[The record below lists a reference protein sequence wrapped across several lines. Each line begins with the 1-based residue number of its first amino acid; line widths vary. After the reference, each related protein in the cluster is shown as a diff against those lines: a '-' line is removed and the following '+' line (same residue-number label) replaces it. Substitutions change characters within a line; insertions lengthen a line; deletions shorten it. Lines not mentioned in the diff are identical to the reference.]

1 MLPFPS
7 MGSPRAFTTLP
18 RRSSPAGTSA
28 TFPVLFTIPPSFIP
42 LDSPKIT
49 APILSSSRFST
60 IPITPF
66 SNFSNSPDIA
76 LLNPYILAI
85 PSPISNIVP
94 VFAISSDLLYPSIS
108 SRIILLTS
116 SGLILKKKHLLF

>member
-1 MLPFPS
+1 MFPFPS

>member
-7 MGSPRAFTTLP
+7 IGSPKAFTTLP
-18 RRSSPAGTSA
+18 RRPSPEGTSA
-28 TFPVLFTIPPSFIP
+28 TFPVLFTVPPSFIP

-49 APILSSSRFST
+49 APILSSSRFSA
-60 IPITPF
+60 IPMTPF
-66 SNFSNSPDIA
+66 SNFSSSPDIA

-85 PSPISNIVP
+85 PSPTSNTVP

-108 SRIILLTS
+108 LRIILLTS